1 MRIQVKVNNN
11 DKLGLNK
18 KWLRTLLLVFALIF
32 ILGSLTHIILDFFKP
47 KGYET
52 VLSILSGNP
61 YQQLLLGALILNC
74 YFIIKRSKRI

>member
-1 MRIQVKVNNN
+1 MRIQVKVNND

-18 KWLRTLLLVFALIF
+18 KWFRTFLLVFALIF
-32 ILGSLTHIILDFFKP
+32 ILGALTHIILDVFKP
-47 KGYET
+47 KSYGA
-52 VLSILSGNP
+52 VLSILSDNP